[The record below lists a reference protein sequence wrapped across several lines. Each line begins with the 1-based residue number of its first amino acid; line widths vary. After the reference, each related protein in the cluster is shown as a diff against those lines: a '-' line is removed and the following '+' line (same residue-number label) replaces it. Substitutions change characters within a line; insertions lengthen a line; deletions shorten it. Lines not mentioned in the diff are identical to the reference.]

1 MTTLTYQDLCKQQQQ
16 YNDVL
21 IQRRAILR
29 EQIRQLRVAL
39 AMDLG
44 LLERTYKKQLNDPT
58 PTEPYVKITDS
69 DGTPNDTHQ
78 LKAEYDGLHN
88 PSITF
93 GLTLVLEENP
103 NTYPKKPV
111 RLVITAYYLSEN
123 SVRFVFPNID
133 GTPSFGVRIDDDEQ
147 SKFTQ
152 VVEAYKQLV
161 MKTFT
166 I

>member
-16 YNDVL
+16 YNDIL
-21 IQRRAILR
+21 IGRRATLR

-39 AMDLG
+39 AIDLG
-44 LLERTYKKQLNDPT
+44 LLERTYKKQLNDPA
-58 PTEPYVKITDS
+58 PTEPYVRITDGEGVPS
-69 DGTPNDTHQ
+69 EEHQ
-78 LKAEYDGLHN
+78 LKAEYDCLHN
-88 PSITF
+88 PNITF
-93 GLTLVLEENP
+93 GLTLALEEGP
-103 NTYPKKPV
+103 TTYPKKPV

>member
-1 MTTLTYQDLCKQQQQ
+1 MASLTYQDLCKQQQQ
-16 YNDVL
+16 YNNVL
-21 IQRRAILR
+21 IERRATLR

-44 LLERTYKKQLNDPT
+44 LLERTYKKQLNDPA
-58 PTEPYVKITDS
+58 PTELYVKITDCNGAPS
-69 DGTPNDTHQ
+69 DAHQ
-78 LKAEYDGLHN
+78 LKAEYDCLHN
-88 PSITF
+88 PDITF
-93 GLTLVLEENP
+93 GLTLTLEEGPTIN
-103 NTYPKKPV
+103 PKKPV

>member
-1 MTTLTYQDLCKQQQQ
+1 MASLTYQDLCKQQQQ
-16 YNDVL
+16 YNNVL
-21 IQRRAILR
+21 IERRATLR

-44 LLERTYKKQLNDPT
+44 LLERTYKKQLNDPA
-58 PTEPYVKITDS
+58 PTELYVKITDCNGAPS
-69 DGTPNDTHQ
+69 DAHQ
-78 LKAEYDGLHN
+78 LKAEYDCLHN
-88 PSITF
+88 PDITF
-93 GLTLVLEENP
+93 GLTLTLEEGP
-103 NTYPKKPV
+103 TIYPIKPV

>member
-1 MTTLTYQDLCKQQQQ
+1 MASLTYQDLCKQQQQ
-16 YNDVL
+16 YNNVL
-21 IQRRAILR
+21 IERRATLR

-44 LLERTYKKQLNDPT
+44 LLERTYKKQLNDPA
-58 PTEPYVKITDS
+58 PTELYVKITDCNGAPS
-69 DGTPNDTHQ
+69 DAHQ
-78 LKAEYDGLHN
+78 LKAEYDCLHN
-88 PSITF
+88 PNITF
-93 GLTLVLEENP
+93 GLTLTLEEGP
-103 NTYPKKPV
+103 TIYPKKPV

>member
-1 MTTLTYQDLCKQQQQ
+1 MASLTYQDLCKQQQQ
-16 YNDVL
+16 YNDIL
-21 IQRRAILR
+21 IGRRATLR

-58 PTEPYVKITDS
+58 STEPYVTITDCDGAPS
-69 DGTPNDTHQ
+69 DAHQ
-78 LKAEYDGLHN
+78 LKAEYDCLHN
-88 PSITF
+88 PNITF
-93 GLTLVLEENP
+93 GLTLALEDGP
-103 NTYPKKPV
+103 TTYPKKPV
-111 RLVITAYYLSEN
+111 RLVITAYYISEN
-123 SVRFVFPNID
+123 CVRFIFPNID
-133 GTPSFGVRIDDDEQ
+133 GTPSFGVNIDDDEQ
-147 SKFTQ
+147 SKFAQ

>member
-1 MTTLTYQDLCKQQQQ
+1 MASLTYQDLCKQQQQ
-16 YNDVL
+16 YNNVL
-21 IQRRAILR
+21 IERRAALR

-44 LLERTYKKQLNDPT
+44 LLERTYKKQLNDPA
-58 PTEPYVKITDS
+58 PTEPYDCEGVPS
-69 DGTPNDTHQ
+69 DEHQ
-78 LKAEYDGLHN
+78 LKAEYDCLHN
-88 PSITF
+88 PNITF
-93 GLTLVLEENP
+93 GLTLALEEGP
-103 NTYPKKPV
+103 TTYPKKPV

-123 SVRFVFPNID
+123 CVRFIFPNID
-133 GTPSFGVRIDDDEQ
+133 GTPSFGVNIDDDEQ
-147 SKFTQ
+147 SKFAQ

>member
-1 MTTLTYQDLCKQQQQ
+1 MASLTYQDLCKQQQQ
-16 YNDVL
+16 YNNVL
-21 IQRRAILR
+21 IERRATLR

-44 LLERTYKKQLNDPT
+44 LLERTYKKQLNDPA
-58 PTEPYVKITDS
+58 PTEPYVKITDCEGVPS
-69 DGTPNDTHQ
+69 EEHQ
-78 LKAEYDGLHN
+78 LKAEYDCLHN
-88 PSITF
+88 PNITF
-93 GLTLVLEENP
+93 GLTLTLEEGP
-103 NTYPKKPV
+103 TIYPKKPV
-111 RLVITAYYLSEN
+111 RLVIAAYYLSEN

>member
-1 MTTLTYQDLCKQQQQ
+1 MASLTYQDLCKQQQQ
-16 YNDVL
+16 YNNVL
-21 IQRRAILR
+21 IERRATLR

-44 LLERTYKKQLNDPT
+44 LLERTNKKQLNAPA
-58 PTEPYVKITDS
+58 PTELYVKITDCNGAPS
-69 DGTPNDTHQ
+69 DAHQ
-78 LKAEYDGLHN
+78 LKAEYDCLHN
-88 PSITF
+88 PNITF
-93 GLTLVLEENP
+93 GLTLTLEEGP
-103 NTYPKKPV
+103 TIYPKKPV
-111 RLVITAYYLSEN
+111 RLVITAYYLSEY

>member
-1 MTTLTYQDLCKQQQQ
+1 MASLTYQDLCKQQQQ
-16 YNDVL
+16 YNNVL
-21 IQRRAILR
+21 IERRATLR

-44 LLERTYKKQLNDPT
+44 LLERTYKKQLNDPA
-58 PTEPYVKITDS
+58 PTELYVKITDCNGAPS
-69 DGTPNDTHQ
+69 DAHQ
-78 LKAEYDGLHN
+78 LKAEKDCLHN

-93 GLTLVLEENP
+93 GLTLTLEEGP
-103 NTYPKKPV
+103 TIYPKKPV

>member
-1 MTTLTYQDLCKQQQQ
+1 MASLTYQDLCKQQQQ
-16 YNDVL
+16 YNNVL
-21 IQRRAILR
+21 IERRATLR

-39 AMDLG
+39 AMVLG
-44 LLERTYKKQLNDPT
+44 LLERTYKKQLNDPA
-58 PTEPYVKITDS
+58 PTELYVKITDCNGAPS
-69 DGTPNDTHQ
+69 DAHQ
-78 LKAEYDGLHN
+78 LKAEYDCLHN
-88 PSITF
+88 PDITF
-93 GLTLVLEENP
+93 GLTLTLEEGP
-103 NTYPKKPV
+103 TIYPKKPV

>member
-16 YNDVL
+16 YNDIL
-21 IQRRAILR
+21 IGRRATLR

-39 AMDLG
+39 AIDLG
-44 LLERTYKKQLNDPT
+44 LLERTYKKQLNDPA
-58 PTEPYVKITDS
+58 PTEPYVRITDGEGVPS
-69 DGTPNDTHQ
+69 EEHQ
-78 LKAEYDGLHN
+78 LKAEYDCLHN
-88 PSITF
+88 PNITF
-93 GLTLVLEENP
+93 GLSLALEEGP
-103 NTYPKKPV
+103 TTYPKKPV

>member
-1 MTTLTYQDLCKQQQQ
+1 MASLTYQDLCKQQQQ
-16 YNDVL
+16 YNNVL
-21 IQRRAILR
+21 IERRATLR
-29 EQIRQLRVAL
+29 EQIRQLRVAM

-44 LLERTYKKQLNDPT
+44 LLERTYKKQLNDPA
-58 PTEPYVKITDS
+58 PTELYVKITDCNGAPS
-69 DGTPNDTHQ
+69 DAHQ
-78 LKAEYDGLHN
+78 LKAEYDCLHN
-88 PSITF
+88 PDITF
-93 GLTLVLEENP
+93 GLTLTLEEGP
-103 NTYPKKPV
+103 TIYPKKPV

>member
-1 MTTLTYQDLCKQQQQ
+1 MASLTYQDLCKQQQQ
-16 YNDVL
+16 YNDIL
-21 IQRRAILR
+21 IGRRATLR

-44 LLERTYKKQLNDPT
+44 VLERTYKKQLNDPA
-58 PTEPYVKITDS
+58 PTEPYVKITDCEGVPS
-69 DGTPNDTHQ
+69 EEHQ
-78 LKAEYDGLHN
+78 LKAEYDCLHN
-88 PSITF
+88 PNITF
-93 GLTLVLEENP
+93 GLTLTLEEGP
-103 NTYPKKPV
+103 TIYPKKPV

>member
-1 MTTLTYQDLCKQQQQ
+1 MASLTYQDLCKQQQQ
-16 YNDVL
+16 YNNVL
-21 IQRRAILR
+21 IERRATLR

-44 LLERTYKKQLNDPT
+44 LLERTYKKQLNDPA
-58 PTEPYVKITDS
+58 PTELYVKITDCNGAPS
-69 DGTPNDTHQ
+69 DAHQ
-78 LKAEYDGLHN
+78 LKAEYDCLHN
-88 PSITF
+88 PDITF
-93 GLTLVLEENP
+93 GLTLTLEEGP
-103 NTYPKKPV
+103 TIYPQKPV

>member
-1 MTTLTYQDLCKQQQQ
+1 MTSLTYQDLCKQQQQ
-16 YNDVL
+16 YNNVL
-21 IQRRAILR
+21 IERRATLR

-44 LLERTYKKQLNDPT
+44 LLERTYKKQLNDPA
-58 PTEPYVKITDS
+58 PTELYVKITDCNGAPS
-69 DGTPNDTHQ
+69 DAHQ
-78 LKAEYDGLHN
+78 LKAEYDCLHN
-88 PSITF
+88 PDITF
-93 GLTLVLEENP
+93 GLTLTLEEGP
-103 NTYPKKPV
+103 TIYPKKPV

>member
-1 MTTLTYQDLCKQQQQ
+1 MASLTYQDLCKQQQQ
-16 YNDVL
+16 YNNVL
-21 IQRRAILR
+21 IERRATLR

-44 LLERTYKKQLNDPT
+44 LLERTYKKQLNDPA
-58 PTEPYVKITDS
+58 PTELYVKITDCNGAPS
-69 DGTPNDTHQ
+69 DAHQ
-78 LKAEYDGLHN
+78 LKAEYDCLHN
-88 PSITF
+88 PDITF
-93 GLTLVLEENP
+93 GLTLTLEEGP
-103 NTYPKKPV
+103 TIYPKKPV

>member
-1 MTTLTYQDLCKQQQQ
+1 MASLTYQDLCKQQQQ
-16 YNDVL
+16 YNDIL
-21 IQRRAILR
+21 IGRRAILR

-44 LLERTYKKQLNDPT
+44 LLERTYKKQLNDPA
-58 PTEPYVKITDS
+58 PTEPYVKITDCDGAPS
-69 DGTPNDTHQ
+69 DAHQ
-78 LKAEYDGLHN
+78 LKAEYDCLHN
-88 PSITF
+88 PNITF
-93 GLTLVLEENP
+93 GLTLTLEEGP
-103 NTYPKKPV
+103 TIYPKKPV